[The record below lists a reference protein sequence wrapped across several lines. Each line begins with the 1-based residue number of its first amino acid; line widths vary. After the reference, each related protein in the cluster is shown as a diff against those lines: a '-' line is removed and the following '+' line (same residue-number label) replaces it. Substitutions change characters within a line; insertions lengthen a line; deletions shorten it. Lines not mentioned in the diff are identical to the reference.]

1 MCRVLREV
9 TAKIEDNG
17 RKRYFAIDENVS
29 SKVIYALLDDA
40 DNADDLNID
49 NLVIDSDTEYIV
61 EEKIQPEKDTHNT
74 TRTTPEVNTHVVLTD
89 PQNRRTEKEC

>member
-9 TAKIEDNG
+9 TAKIDDNG
-17 RKRYFAIDENVS
+17 RKRYFAINENVS

-49 NLVIDSDTEYIV
+49 NLMIDSDTEYIV
-61 EEKIQPEKDTHNT
+61 EEKIQPEKDTQNT
-74 TRTTPEVNTHVVLTD
+74 TRTTPKANTHVVSTD